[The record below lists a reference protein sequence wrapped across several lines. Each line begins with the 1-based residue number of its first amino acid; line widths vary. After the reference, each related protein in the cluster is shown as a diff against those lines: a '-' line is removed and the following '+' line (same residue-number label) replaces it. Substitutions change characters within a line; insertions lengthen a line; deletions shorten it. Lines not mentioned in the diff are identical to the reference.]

1 MGGLSHKA
9 VKAFLYSMI
18 DYHKVRKIMLDT
30 CKAKLAT
37 LPPRKIREFAIKLS
51 NLDQGGVSRGYGDE
65 SLLSDVEAFLIE
77 IEEAASGREDC

>member
-1 MGGLSHKA
+1 MTN
-9 VKAFLYSMI
+9 Y
-18 DYHKVRKIMLDT
+18 YEVRQTMLGV

-37 LPPRKIREFAIKLS
+37 LPARKIREFAIKLS

-77 IEEAASGREDC
+77 IERASSREREC